1 MPALLVACVIVG
13 AIGAGAAVPDLF
25 DEIYAR
31 GKPLEATLRSLT
43 AHFTETSQSPLLA
56 RPLVAR
62 GTIAVVR
69 PSRVAMHYT
78 MPESR
83 TVIIDGGKL
92 RVVWPAQAID
102 RTTPIGAMEKRIQQ
116 YFVDTSPKQLRSHF
130 DIDARVATDRSNA
143 WFLTMKPRRKQIRE
157 GLSQL
162 ELWIQQDSV
171 MLVAMRMVFSSGDS
185 KLLEFDDVRINPT
198 IDESAFRPQQ
208 DLAPLRSPSKD
219 RRDQGR

>member
-1 MPALLVACVIVG
+1 MTAQRMPALLVAGVIAG
-13 AIGAGAAVPDLF
+13 AIGAGAAAPDLF

-31 GKPLEATLRSLT
+31 GRPLEATLKTLT
-43 AHFTETSQSPLLA
+43 ARFSETSQSPLLA
-56 RPLVAR
+56 RPLVAS

-69 PSRVAMHYT
+69 PSRVAMHYST
-78 MPESR
+78 PDSR

-92 RVVWPAQAID
+92 RVVWPLHAID

-130 DIDARVATDRSNA
+130 DIESRVATDRSNA
-143 WFLTMKPRRKQIRE
+143 WFVTMKPRRKQILE
-157 GLSQL
+157 GFSKL

-171 MLVAMRMVFSSGDS
+171 MLMAMRMIFASGDS

-198 IDESAFRPQQ
+198 IDESVFNPRQ
-208 DLAPLRSPSKD
+208 DSWN
-219 RRDQGR
+219 

>member
-1 MPALLVACVIVG
+1 MTAQRMPTLFVACVIASAIGVG
-13 AIGAGAAVPDLF
+13 AAAPDLF

-31 GKPLEATLRSLT
+31 GRPLETTLKTLT
-43 AHFTETSQSPLLA
+43 ARFSETSHSPLLA

-69 PSRVAMHYT
+69 PFRVAMHYAT
-78 MPESR
+78 PDSR
-83 TVIIDGGKL
+83 TVIIDGGTL
-92 RVVWPAQAID
+92 RVVWPAHAID
-102 RTTPIGAMEKRIQQ
+102 RTISIGAMEKRIQQ

-130 DIDARVATDRSNA
+130 DIEARVATDRSNT
-143 WFLTMKPRRKQIRE
+143 WFVTMRPRRKQIRE

-171 MLVAMRMVFSSGDS
+171 MLVAMRIIFSSGDC

-198 IDESAFRPQQ
+198 VDESAF
-208 DLAPLRSPSKD
+208 SPGKD
-219 RRDQGR
+219 